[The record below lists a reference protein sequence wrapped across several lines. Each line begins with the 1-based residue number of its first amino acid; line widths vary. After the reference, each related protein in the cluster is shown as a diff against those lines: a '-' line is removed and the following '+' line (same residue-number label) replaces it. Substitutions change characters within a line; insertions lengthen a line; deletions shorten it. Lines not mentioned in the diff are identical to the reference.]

1 MDRIVE
7 RLPSPGGFAL
17 WLYALAFVILPALLA
32 YTGFAYVIG
41 ILIFAVGVRP
51 HIESLVDGTPLRFEL
66 TWRGRKRIW
75 DFYLRIPNEGWV
87 VKVVSISLLILTML
101 GLPLIVFAVQQQGS
115 LFYGQI
121 ERNLPSILS
130 GIDQALQYAHQ
141 QLPGYV
147 PEVDVESGA
156 GWQGLSGTI
165 GQVAGDAI
173 QDLKSFLQS
182 IFGSALGIVGGLLGD
197 WVKLVIAAIIVGTIL
212 SGWDKEVAM
221 HRSIVSNGIK
231 DARLRANVLRYGELY
246 QTGVSLFMIGYLE
259 VALTLSILFGV
270 AMIVLPLG
278 LSIGAILFMSL
289 MLGFM
294 TAIPKVGGLL
304 GMAVATLLMI
314 TNLEPGLGWFG
325 WTAVTFGTT
334 IDVLVRAGLLIAVAK
349 LLGLLEA
356 YNYTPEIIG
365 QRLGMTK
372 MQIIATVLTWAVG
385 AGFFGMIWG
394 ILFSLGF
401 QAAMRLSQEAHPAA
415 GNTSSDPASEV
426 SNTQ

>member
-1 MDRIVE
+1 
-7 RLPSPGGFAL
+7 
-17 WLYALAFVILPALLA
+17 
-32 YTGFAYVIG
+32 
-41 ILIFAVGVRP
+41 
-51 HIESLVDGTPLRFEL
+51 
-66 TWRGRKRIW
+66 
-75 DFYLRIPNEGWV
+75 
-87 VKVVSISLLILTML
+87 
-101 GLPLIVFAVQQQGS
+101 
-115 LFYGQI
+115 
-121 ERNLPSILS
+121 
-130 GIDQALQYAHQ
+130 
-141 QLPGYV
+141 
-147 PEVDVESGA
+147 
-156 GWQGLSGTI
+156 
-165 GQVAGDAI
+165 
-173 QDLKSFLQS
+173 
-182 IFGSALGIVGGLLGD
+182 
-197 WVKLVIAAIIVGTIL
+197 
-212 SGWDKEVAM
+212 

-259 VALTLSILFGV
+259 VALTLSILFGA

-294 TAIPKVGGLL
+294 TAIPKIGGLL

-325 WTAVTFGTT
+325 WTVVTFGTT